1 MEGAFALAAA
11 MNATA
16 KATANA
22 TCFKLMKTTS
32 NGGWQGDNPINFALP
47 LLILQIC
54 LVLTVTRTLA
64 FLFRPLR
71 QPRVVAEIIGGII
84 LGPSVI
90 GRSESYM
97 KTVFPKNS
105 TPVLETVANIGL
117 LFFLFLVGLELDFNA
132 IKRTGRKSL
141 AIAAAGITLP
151 FVAGIGVAFLLRST
165 ISKGVDYGAFLVFM
179 GVALSIT
186 AFPVLARILAELKL
200 LTRDVGQL
208 AMSAA
213 AVNDV
218 VAWILLAIAVALSG
232 SGKSPVI
239 SVYVL
244 LCGVVFVAFMMLAV
258 RPMMA
263 LMGRRS
269 PDNEPVS
276 ELFICITLAG
286 VLASGF
292 VTDAIGIHSIFGAF
306 VFGLTIPKEGPFAG
320 MLIEKIEDFVGVLL
334 LPLYFASSGLKTNI
348 STVSSAQSWGLLVLV
363 ILTACAGKIL
373 GTLFVSLAHKV
384 SFRES
389 LTLGFL
395 MNTKGL
401 VELIVLNIGKDR
413 KVLNDEV
420 FALMVLMALFTTFIT
435 TPIVMA
441 IYKPARKQ
449 VPYKHRK
456 LQRDK
461 QKDELRILACVHGT
475 KNIPA
480 IINLMEASR
489 GTRKSALRLYIMHL
503 VELSER
509 SSSIMLVH
517 KARKNGQ
524 PFWNRNR
531 SHEDQIVIAFDA
543 FEQLSK
549 VAVRPMTEIS
559 AFQDMHVDICN
570 VAEEKRAAM
579 IILPFHKYQRVD
591 GVLESVN
598 AGIRT
603 VNQKV
608 LKHAPC
614 SVGILVN
621 RGLGGQ
627 SQLAPSS
634 VSHNIAVLFF
644 GGPDDREAL
653 VYGRRM
659 AEHPGIK
666 LSVIRFLPNS
676 EINQVALN
684 LTPLPVHDHD
694 KHRETYTFSTAE
706 MNREQESV
714 LDEEALADI
723 ISDVNGSVPSTPKK
737 SPGRNVSSEDVKG
750 SIVYTEQQISN
761 TVESVLSIGK
771 SNEYNLILV
780 GRGRFPS
787 PLVADLA
794 DRTAECAE
802 LGPIGDLLASSSVQ
816 ISASVLV
823 IQQHDHIHTDEVPF
837 SKSTNSATP
846 LTIATE

>member
-1 MEGAFALAAA
+1 
-11 MNATA
+11 
-16 KATANA
+16 
-22 TCFKLMKTTS
+22 MKT
-32 NGGWQGDNPINFALP
+32 F
-47 LLILQIC
+47 
-54 LVLTVTRTLA
+54 
-64 FLFRPLR
+64 
-71 QPRVVAEIIGGII
+71 
-84 LGPSVI
+84 
-90 GRSESYM
+90 
-97 KTVFPKNS
+97 FPKKS
-105 TPVLETVANIGL
+105 TPVLETVGDIGL
-117 LFFLFLVGLELDFNA
+117 LFFLFLVGLELDFGA
-132 IKRTGRKSL
+132 IKRTGRKAL
-141 AIAAAGITLP
+141 AIAAAGITVP
-151 FVAGIGVAFLLRST
+151 FVAGIGIAFILKAT
-165 ISKGVDYGAFLVFM
+165 ISKGVDYGAFLVFI

-200 LTRDVGQL
+200 LTRDVGQM

-218 VAWILLAIAVALSG
+218 VAWVLLAIAVALSG

-239 SVYVL
+239 PVYVL
-244 LCGVVFVAFMMLAV
+244 LSGVLFVAFMMLAV
-258 RPMMA
+258 KPMMA
-263 LMGRRS
+263 YMGRRS

-276 ELFICITLAG
+276 ELFTCITLAG

-348 STVSSAQSWGLLVLV
+348 SAVNGAQSWGLLVLV
-363 ILTACAGKIL
+363 MLTACAGKIL
-373 GTLFVSLAHKV
+373 GTLFIALAHKV

-401 VELIVLNIGKDR
+401 VELIVLNIGKER

-420 FALMVLMALFTTFIT
+420 FALLVLMALFTTFIT
-435 TPIVMA
+435 TPLVMA
-441 IYKPARKQ
+441 VYKPARKQ
-449 VPYKHRK
+449 VPYKYRK

-461 QKDELRILACVHGT
+461 ANDKLRILVCVHGT

-489 GTRKSALRLYIMHL
+489 GSGKSVLRLYIVHL

-517 KARKNGQ
+517 KTRKNGQ

-549 VAVRPMTEIS
+549 VQVRPMTEIS
-559 AFQDMHVDICN
+559 AFQDMHEDICN

-579 IILPFHKYQRVD
+579 IILPFHKEQRVD
-591 GVLESVN
+591 GVLESVD
-598 AGIRT
+598 AGTRA
-603 VNQKV
+603 VNQRV

-634 VSHNIAVLFF
+634 VSHNVAVLFF

-653 VYGRRM
+653 IYGRRM

-666 LSVIRFLPNS
+666 VSVIRFLPDR
-676 EINQVALN
+676 EMDHIALN
-684 LTPLPVHDHD
+684 LTPLSPYDHD
-694 KHRETYTFSTAE
+694 KHPQSYEFSTAE
-706 MNREQESV
+706 MNREQERT
-714 LDEEALADI
+714 LDEEALAGITNDEN
-723 ISDVNGSVPSTPKK
+723 DSVSSIPKK
-737 SPGRNVSSEDVKG
+737 ALAGITNDENDSVSSIPKKTQAYADDAKG

-780 GRGRFPS
+780 GIGRFPS

-802 LGPIGDLLASSSVQ
+802 LGPIGDLLASSTIQ
-816 ISASVLV
+816 ITASVLV
-823 IQQHDHIHTDEVPF
+823 IQQHVKF
-837 SKSTNSATP
+837 
-846 LTIATE
+846 

>member
-1 MEGAFALAAA
+1 MERILAQAAA
-11 MNATA
+11 
-16 KATANA
+16 ATANSS
-22 TCFKLMKTTS
+22 TCYTLMQTSS
-32 NGGWQGDNPINFALP
+32 NGAWQGDNPIHFAFP
-47 LLILQIC
+47 LLILQVCI
-54 LVLTVTRTLA
+54 VLIVTRTLA
-64 FLFRPLR
+64 VLLKPLR

-97 KTVFPKNS
+97 NTVFPKRS
-105 TPVLETVANIGL
+105 TPVLETVASIGL
-117 LFFLFLVGLELDFNA
+117 LFFLFLVGLELDFGA
-132 IKRTGRKSL
+132 IRRTGRKAL

-165 ISKGVDYGAFLVFM
+165 IAKGVDYGAFLVFM

-200 LTRDVGQL
+200 LTRDVGQM

-218 VAWILLAIAVALSG
+218 VAWVLLAIAVALSG

-239 SVYVL
+239 AVYVL
-244 LCGVVFVAFMMLAV
+244 LCGVAFVAFMMLAV
-258 RPMMA
+258 KPLMA
-263 LMGRRS
+263 YMARRS

-348 STVSSAQSWGLLVLV
+348 STVSGAQSWGLLVLV

-373 GTLFVSLAHKV
+373 GTLFVALAHKV
-384 SFRES
+384 PFREAI
-389 LTLGFL
+389 TLGFL

-401 VELIVLNIGKDR
+401 VELIVLNIGKER
-413 KVLNDEV
+413 NVLNDEM
-420 FALMVLMALFTTFIT
+420 FALLVLMALFTTFIT
-435 TPIVMA
+435 TPLVMA
-441 IYKPARKQ
+441 VYKPARKQ
-449 VPYKHRK
+449 APYKHRK

-461 QKDELRILACVHGT
+461 PKDELRILACVHGT

-489 GTRKSALRLYIMHL
+489 GIRKSALRLYIMHL

-549 VAVRPMTEIS
+549 VQVRPMTEIS
-559 AFQDMHVDICN
+559 AFQDMHEDICN
-570 VAEEKRAAM
+570 LAEEKRAAM

-603 VNQKV
+603 VNQNV

-634 VSHNIAVLFF
+634 VSHIVAVLFF

-666 LSVIRFLPNS
+666 VTVIRFLPDR
-676 EINQVALN
+676 EMDHIALN
-684 LTPLPVHDHD
+684 LTPLPAHENENHSESY
-694 KHRETYTFSTAE
+694 KFSTAE
-706 MNREQESV
+706 MNREQERI
-714 LDEEALADI
+714 LDEEALSCITNELND
-723 ISDVNGSVPSTPKK
+723 SVPYTPKK
-737 SPGRNVSSEDVKG
+737 TQAYVEDVKG
-750 SIVYTEQQISN
+750 SISYTEQKISN

-780 GRGRFPS
+780 GKGRFPS

-802 LGPIGDLLASSSVQ
+802 LGPIGDLLASSTIQ
-816 ISASVLV
+816 AIASVLV

-837 SKSTNSATP
+837 SKSVESATP
-846 LTIATE
+846 FTVALE

>member
-1 MEGAFALAAA
+1 
-11 MNATA
+11 
-16 KATANA
+16 
-22 TCFKLMKTTS
+22 
-32 NGGWQGDNPINFALP
+32 
-47 LLILQIC
+47 
-54 LVLTVTRTLA
+54 
-64 FLFRPLR
+64 
-71 QPRVVAEIIGGII
+71 GGIV

-90 GRSESYM
+90 GRSKSYM
-97 KTVFPKNS
+97 NTVFPKNS

-132 IKRTGRKSL
+132 IKRTGRKAL

-200 LTRDVGQL
+200 LTRDVGQM

-239 SVYVL
+239 AVYVL
-244 LCGVVFVAFMMLAV
+244 LCGVAFVAFMMLAV
-258 RPMMA
+258 RPLMA
-263 LMGRRS
+263 WMGRRS

-276 ELFICITLAG
+276 ELFVCITLAG

-292 VTDAIGIHSIFGAF
+292 VTDTIGIHSIFGAF

-320 MLIEKIEDFVGVLL
+320 MLIEKIEDFVGVLF
-334 LPLYFASSGLKTNI
+334 LPLYFASSGLKTNV
-348 STVSSAQSWGLLVLV
+348 SAVSSAQSWGLLVLV
-363 ILTACAGKIL
+363 ILTASAGKVV
-373 GTLFVSLAHKV
+373 GTLCVALAHRV
-384 SFRES
+384 PFREA

-395 MNTKGL
+395 MNSKGL

-420 FALMVLMALFTTFIT
+420 FSLMVLMALFTTFIT
-435 TPIVMA
+435 TPLVMS

-456 LQRDK
+456 LQRDRTM
-461 QKDELRILACVHGT
+461 DELRILACVHGT

-489 GTRKSALRLYIMHL
+489 GISKPALRLYIMHL

-509 SSSIMLVH
+509 SSSIMMVH
-517 KARKNGQ
+517 KTRKNGR
-524 PFWNRNR
+524 PFWNRNK
-531 SHEDQIVIAFDA
+531 SHEDQIEIAFDA
-543 FEQLSK
+543 YEQLSK
-549 VAVRPMTEIS
+549 VAVKPMTEIS
-559 AFQDMHVDICN
+559 AFQDMHEDLCN
-570 VAEEKRAAM
+570 IAEEKRVAM
-579 IILPFHKYQRVD
+579 IVLPFHKYQRVD

-603 VNQKV
+603 VNQRV

-621 RGLGGQ
+621 RSLGGQ
-627 SQLAPSS
+627 SQQLPSS
-634 VSHNIAVLFF
+634 VSHNVAVLFF

-666 LSVIRFLPNS
+666 LTVIRFLPDR
-676 EINQVALN
+676 EINHIAVN
-684 LTPLPVHDHD
+684 LSPLPAHDHD
-694 KHRETYTFSTAE
+694 KQYPEAYKFSTAQ
-706 MNREQESV
+706 MNREQEEM
-714 LDEEALADI
+714 LDEEALADVK
-723 ISDVNGSVPSTPKK
+723 SSLPSTPES
-737 SPGRNVSSEDVKG
+737 SPAENVKR
-750 SIVYTEQQISN
+750 SIEYTEQQISN
-761 TVESVLSIGK
+761 TVDSVLAIGK
-771 SNEYNLILV
+771 SNKYNLILV

-787 PLVADLA
+787 PLVAQLA

-802 LGPIGDLLASSSVQ
+802 LGPIGDLLASSTIQ
-816 ISASVLV
+816 TSASLLV
-823 IQQHDHIHTDEVPF
+823 IQQHNHIHSEEVPF
-837 SKSTNSATP
+837 TKSVDSVTP
-846 LTIATE
+846 LTK